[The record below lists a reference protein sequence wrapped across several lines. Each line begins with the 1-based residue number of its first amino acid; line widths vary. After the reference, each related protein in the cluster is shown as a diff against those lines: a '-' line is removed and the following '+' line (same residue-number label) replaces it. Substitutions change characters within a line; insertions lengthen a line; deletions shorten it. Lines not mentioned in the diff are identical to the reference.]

1 MVKATFKKAT
11 KKQSRLRMA
20 IDGPSGSG
28 KTFTGLTFACALA
41 NGGRVAVID
50 TERGSASKYAD
61 MFDFDV
67 LELDNYHPQQYVD
80 GIQAAEEAGYDVI
93 LIDSLSHAWE
103 GEGGVLDLHDQATKR
118 QRTENSY
125 TAWKDITPIHRKLVD
140 AMLQSKCHIVATM
153 RSKTEYVLV
162 TNSQGKQEPKK
173 VGMAPV
179 QRQGMEYEFDIVA
192 DMDTDHNMI
201 VSKSRCFAV
210 ADDVVNKPTS
220 AWFQAVKTWLT
231 DGAPVAEEGA
241 QDAQDNHAESSE
253 SKGQTSSKPTTA
265 TKTSQPEPTNA
276 GYAFWSQELKDKFWA
291 KANGLL
297 PVGVTLEEFGVE
309 DIDNYTGSQGHAA
322 TVLHVI
328 DAGLKRGLT
337 IKQMHTALA
346 VKRMDEVADSVETAT
361 AKLESYITA
370 QSNRK
375 QETML

>member
-1 MVKATFKKAT
+1 MAKVTFQKAT
-11 KKQSRLRMA
+11 KTQSKLRMA
-20 IDGPSGSG
+20 INGPSGSG

-67 LELDNYHPQQYVD
+67 LELDTYHPQQYMD
-80 GIQAAEEAGYDVI
+80 GIQAAEDAGYDVI

-140 AMLQSKCHIVATM
+140 AMLQSKCHIIATM

-192 DMDTDHNMI
+192 DMDTDHNMM
-201 VSKSRCFAV
+201 VSKSRCFTV
-210 ADDVVNKPTS
+210 ADAVVNKPTA
-220 AWFQAVKTWLT
+220 AWFQAVKAWLT
-231 DGAPVAEEGA
+231 DGTPRP
-241 QDAQDNHAESSE
+241 H
-253 SKGQTSSKPTTA
+253 
-265 TKTSQPEPTNA
+265 
-276 GYAFWSQELKDKFWA
+276 WA
-291 KANGLL
+291 DDPANI
-297 PVGVTLEEFGVE
+297 TLIF
-309 DIDNYTGSQGHAA
+309 
-322 TVLHVI
+322 
-328 DAGLKRGLT
+328 
-337 IKQMHTALA
+337 
-346 VKRMDEVADSVETAT
+346 ETA
-361 AKLESYITA
+361 AEKLSLSDKEVKQLVPDWRQFATGKEAYKYIEQHVGQA
-370 QSNRK
+370 SA
-375 QETML
+375 

>member
-1 MVKATFKKAT
+1 MAGKVAFQKAT
-11 KKQSRLRMA
+11 KKQSKLRMA

-67 LELDNYHPQQYVD
+67 LELDNYHPQQYID
-80 GIQAAEEAGYDVI
+80 GIQAAEDAGYDVI

-118 QRTENSY
+118 TGGNNSWA
-125 TAWKDITPIHRKLVD
+125 AWKDITPIHRNLVD
-140 AMLQSKCHIVATM
+140 AMLQSKCHVIVTM
-153 RSKTEYVLV
+153 RSKMEYV
-162 TNSQGKQEPKK
+162 QGADDKGKAIIKK

-210 ADDVVNKPTS
+210 ADAVVSKPTA

-231 DGAPVAEEGA
+231 DGAPALTGWAAWDQSVR
-241 QDAQDNHAESSE
+241 N
-253 SKGQTSSKPTTA
+253 
-265 TKTSQPEPTNA
+265 
-276 GYAFWSQELKDKFWA
+276 AFWNKC
-291 KANGLL
+291 KALGLSKEA
-297 PVGVTLEEFGVE
+297 VLEEFGVDQME
-309 DIDNYTGSQGHAA
+309 DYAGTREHASA
-322 TVLHVI
+322 MLKI
-328 DAGLKRGLT
+328 LEYGYEAGLRLDQVCDALGVVILDDYPHSLEDGK
-337 IKQMHTALA
+337 TAINAYIEAAQGQTLPT
-346 VKRMDEVADSVETAT
+346 DAT
-361 AKLESYITA
+361 AQGQQAL
-370 QSNRK
+370 
-375 QETML
+375 L